1 LQPDFFQP
9 EEIEFT
15 LPEGQQGPRL
25 WVRRIALW
33 KDTTTLLRNIPL
45 RPGVNIIWS
54 PDLSTNGRGATPH
67 GSGKSTFCRLIRYCL
82 GERHFSNEDQRPLM
96 QHKLPDGF
104 VGAEIMI
111 DGDCWV
117 VTRPIGMNLPSRAV
131 RADRIEDTFDQLL
144 VGTDPPTIAS
154 VISDRFCAGYRE
166 QAPDNLRVDQVWD
179 VLLAWLTRDQECRL
193 NGVFD
198 WRSKRSG
205 SGSPV
210 QELSLETK
218 LAVVRLAIGALSVAE
233 VSASAQARTLSNER
247 DRLRQ
252 KLGHLDW
259 FQRQRFDE
267 LCESLSYPKDRD
279 PSDEIVRKELIDRSN
294 EELAKAAGANH
305 IKGSAPSADQQEKR
319 QALQA
324 ERNRIVE
331 KRADLRA
338 LLKSLPNEIAA
349 ARTEQGTEQARLE
362 TGVIVR
368 CTICHVKIDEV
379 KANGCGI
386 SLERCNLDEVR
397 TRIDRAEQRISDME
411 QQKSALPGEISK
423 LDAEIANLDR
433 ESAAIDEAFAKFER
447 QLSDEDK
454 KHMSARELVRE
465 ANWFDRQLSERA
477 AVSARMKDIE
487 RQIDGLRESMR
498 LERERAA
505 AAIGDLET
513 LFQQLVVSLMP
524 RGCSGKLKLDG
535 NGLHPEIILDRG
547 VGLSTA
553 AVESFKIVA
562 FDLAAMI
569 LSVNGKASMPSFLIH
584 DSPREADL
592 DADIYSNLFDFVLSL
607 EEKARTPPFQ
617 YIVTTTTAPSKQAR
631 DHEAMRLQLSS
642 TPPEARLFA
651 MDFG

>member
-1 LQPDFFQP
+1 MQPDFFQP

-15 LPEGQQGPRL
+15 LPESQQGPPL
-25 WVRRIALW
+25 WVRRVALW
-33 KDTTTLLRNIPL
+33 QDATTLLRDISL

-54 PDLSTNGRGATPH
+54 PDLSTNGKGATPH

-111 DGDCWV
+111 DGACWV

-131 RADRIEDTFDQLL
+131 KADRMEDTFDQLL
-144 VGTDPPTIAS
+144 VGTDPQTVAP

-166 QAPDNLRVDQVWD
+166 QVPDNLRADQVWD
-179 VLLAWLTRDQECRL
+179 VLLAWLARDQECRL
-193 NGVFD
+193 DDVFD

-205 SGSPV
+205 SGSPA

-218 LAVVRLAIGALSVAE
+218 LTVVRLAIGALSAAE
-233 VSASAQARTLSNER
+233 VSASTQARTFSSER

-259 FQRQRFDE
+259 FQRQKFEE
-267 LCESLSYPKDRD
+267 LCERLSYPKDRD
-279 PSDEIVRKELIDRSN
+279 PTDEIARKELIDRAN
-294 EELAKAAGANH
+294 EELAKVTGTDH
-305 IKGSAPSADQQEKR
+305 TKGRTPSADQQRKR

-324 ERNRIVE
+324 ERNTIVE
-331 KRADLRA
+331 KRADLKA
-338 LLKSLPNEIAA
+338 LLNGLPNEIAA
-349 ARTEQGTEQARLE
+349 ARTEQGMEQARLE

-368 CTICHVKIDEV
+368 CTICHVMIDEV

-397 TRIDRAEQRISDME
+397 TRIDRAEQRVADLE

-423 LDAEIANLDR
+423 LNAEIARLDR
-433 ESAAIDEAFAKFER
+433 EIAAIDEAFTKLER
-447 QLSDEDK
+447 LLSDEDK
-454 KHMSARELVRE
+454 KHLSARELVRE
-465 ANWFDRQLSERA
+465 ANRFDRQSSEQA
-477 AVSARMKDIE
+477 AISARVGSIE
-487 RQIDGLRESMR
+487 NQIDGLRESMR

-505 AAIGDLET
+505 TAIGDLEII
-513 LFQQLVVSLMP
+513 FQQLVASLMP
-524 RGCSGKLKLDG
+524 RGCSGKMRLDG
-535 NGLHPEIILDRG
+535 NGLHPEILLDRG

-562 FDLAAMI
+562 FDLAGMI

-607 EEKARTPPFQ
+607 EEKASPPPFQ
-617 YIVTTTTAPSKQAR
+617 YIVTTTTAPSQQAR
-631 DHEAMRLQLSS
+631 AHEAMRLQLSS

-651 MDFG
+651 MDF

>member
-9 EEIEFT
+9 EKIEFT
-15 LPEGQQGPRL
+15 MPKGQHGPRL

-33 KDTTTLLRNIPL
+33 QDASTLLRDISL

-111 DGDCWV
+111 DGECWV

-131 RADRIEDTFDQLL
+131 KADRIEDTFDQLL
-144 VGTDPPTIAS
+144 VGTDPQTIAP
-154 VISDRFCAGYRE
+154 VISDRFCVGYRE
-166 QAPDNLRVDQVWD
+166 QVPDNLRADQVWD
-179 VLLAWLTRDQECRL
+179 VLLAWLARDQECRL
-193 NGVFD
+193 DDVFD

-205 SGSPV
+205 SGSPA

-218 LAVVRLAIGALSVAE
+218 LTVVRLAIGALSIAE
-233 VSASAQARTLSNER
+233 VSASARARTFSNER

-279 PSDEIVRKELIDRSN
+279 PSDEIVRKELIDRAN
-294 EELAKAAGANH
+294 EELAKVAGTDH
-305 IKGSAPSADQQEKR
+305 TKGRTPSADQQRKR

-324 ERNRIVE
+324 ERNKIVE
-331 KRADLRA
+331 ERADLKA
-338 LLKSLPNEIAA
+338 LLNGLPNEIAA

-362 TGVIVR
+362 AGVIVR
-368 CTICHVKIDEV
+368 CTICHVNIDEV

-386 SLERCNLDEVR
+386 SLERCNLDDVR
-397 TRIDRAEQRISDME
+397 TRIDRAEQRVADME

-423 LDAEIANLDR
+423 LDAEIARLDR
-433 ESAAIDEAFAKFER
+433 EIAAIDEAFTKLER
-447 QLSDEDK
+447 LLSDEDK

-465 ANWFDRQLSERA
+465 ANWFDHQLSERA
-477 AVSARMKDIE
+477 AVSARVESIE
-487 RQIDGLRESMR
+487 SQIDGLRESMR

-513 LFQQLVVSLMP
+513 IFQQLVASLMP
-524 RGCSGKLKLDG
+524 RGCSGKMRLDG
-535 NGLHPEIILDRG
+535 NGLHTDILLERG

-569 LSVNGKASMPSFLIH
+569 LSVNGKARMPSLLIH

-592 DADIYSNLFDFVLSL
+592 DAEIYSNLFDFVLNL
-607 EEKARTPPFQ
+607 EGKASPPPFQ
-617 YIVTTTTAPSKQAR
+617 YIVTTTTAPSQQAR
-631 DHEAMRLQLSS
+631 AHEAMRLQLSS

-651 MDFG
+651 MDF

>member
-1 LQPDFFQP
+1 MQPDLFQP

-25 WVRRIALW
+25 WARRIALW
-33 KDTTTLLRNIPL
+33 QDASTLLRDISL

-54 PDLSTNGRGATPH
+54 PDLSTNGKSATPH
-67 GSGKSTFCRLIRYCL
+67 GSGKSTFCRLIRYCF

-96 QHKLPDGF
+96 QYKLPNGF

-111 DGDCWV
+111 DDECWV
-117 VTRPIGMNLPSRAV
+117 VTRPIGMTLPSRVV
-131 RADRIEDTFDQLL
+131 RADRIEDTFDQLM
-144 VGTDPPTIAS
+144 VGTDPRTIAP
-154 VISDRFCAGYRE
+154 VISDRFCIGYRE
-166 QAPDNLRVDQVWD
+166 QVPDNLRADQVWD
-179 VLLAWLTRDQECRL
+179 VLLAWLARDQECRL
-193 NGVFD
+193 DDVFD

-205 SGSPV
+205 SGSPA

-218 LAVVRLAIGALSVAE
+218 LTVVRLAIGALSAAE
-233 VSASAQARTLSNER
+233 VSAFARARTLSNER

-279 PSDEIVRKELIDRSN
+279 PSDEIMRKELIDRAN
-294 EELAKAAGANH
+294 EELAKVAGMDH
-305 IKGSAPSADQQEKR
+305 IKGRMPSADQQGKR

-324 ERNRIVE
+324 ERNNIVE
-331 KRADLRA
+331 KRADLKA
-338 LLKSLPNEIAA
+338 LLNGLPNEIAA

-368 CTICHVKIDEV
+368 CTICHVSIDEV

-397 TRIDRAEQRISDME
+397 TRIDSAEQRVADME

-423 LDAEIANLDR
+423 LDAEIARLDR
-433 ESAAIDEAFAKFER
+433 EIAAIDEAFAKLER
-447 QLSDEDK
+447 QLVDEDK
-454 KHMSARELVRE
+454 KHMSAWELVRE
-465 ANWFDRQLSERA
+465 ANWFDRQLSERTT
-477 AVSARMKDIE
+477 VSARVESIE
-487 RQIDGLRESMR
+487 RQIVGLHESMR

-513 LFQQLVVSLMP
+513 IFKQLVASLMP
-524 RGCSGKLKLDG
+524 RGCSGKMRLDG
-535 NGLHPEIILDRG
+535 NGLHPEILLDRG

-569 LSVNGKASMPSFLIH
+569 LAVNGKARMPSLLIH

-592 DADIYSNLFDFVLSL
+592 DAEIYSNLFDFVLSL
-607 EEKARTPPFQ
+607 EGKASPPPFQ
-617 YIVTTTTAPSKQAR
+617 YIITTTTAPSQQAR
-631 DHEAMRLQLSS
+631 AHEAMRLQLSS

-651 MDFG
+651 MDF